1 MSHRA
6 EPVPPPVLQVDSDEI
21 VAAARKNGAPVEWI
35 VFRTKGMIS

>member
-6 EPVPPPVLQVDSDEI
+6 EPVPPVLQVDSDEI